1 MRTHSVVQHL
11 SALLQIKPL
20 RSIIPALTLVPPAFG
35 TEQHPIEIHDQL
47 ALQPDSSKRI
57 ALTLDACTGK
67 YDHDLINFLI
77 LHHIPATI
85 FATKKW
91 LDENPF
97 GVSVIKAHLDLFD
110 VEDHGENHIPAVIGA
125 GRKVYGIPGEPDLIH
140 LRREVLLGARAIQKA
155 TGIAPHWYRDATAE
169 YDPQAIQEIEKLGY
183 KIAGF
188 SVNADSGATLKKI
201 AIEKKL
207 ENVKAGDVI
216 IAHMNKPA
224 SDTAEGLSVGLA
236 YLLGEGFVFVR
247 LDQVDL
253 GETPEKVDNYSQSHY
268 NQQVRIRFSAA
279 AQRSLTPRW
288 LYVFRNSE

>member
-1 MRTHSVVQHL
+1 MRHNLSVIGPIMSNVESLIWTPLPMKPILIIIIAMMLTPL
-11 SALLQIKPL
+11 SLGA
-20 RSIIPALTLVPPAFG
+20 
-35 TEQHPIEIHDQL
+35 EQHPIEIHDEL
-47 ALQPDSSKRI
+47 APQPKSTKKI

-67 YDHDLINFLI
+67 YDDDLIEFLI
-77 LHHIPATI
+77 LNRIPATI

-97 GVSVIKAHLDLFD
+97 GLSVIKGHLDLFD
-110 VEDHGENHIPAVIGA
+110 IENHGENHIPAVIGA

-155 TGIAPHWYRDATAE
+155 IGIAPHWYRDATAE

-188 SVNADSGATLKKI
+188 SVNADSGATAKKI
-201 AIEKKL
+201 AIEKRL

-236 YLLGEGFVFVR
+236 YLLKAGFVFVR

-253 GETPEKVDNYSQSHY
+253 REMPGEVDKESHGLDG
-268 NQQVRIRFSAA
+268 S
-279 AQRSLTPRW
+279 
-288 LYVFRNSE
+288 